1 MSTKPQ
7 TQTPQS
13 NRPRTKAGRT
23 LLVKPKQTSFDKS
36 IFETFPGHKSVYHTE
51 KSNTYFVTYSTAQEA
66 LVALKGIKTSC
77 GQDVRVKFSHYR
89 VFFKV
94 EGLTPSSDYNTVK
107 TLHTKLVTDK
117 GGSVLYYRL
126 YRKDNKYIGCGDFTV
141 DTKEAFDSLMNAEE
155 SKNFTI
161 EGDIKGVHYRY
172 KKDDQQKSTGDDE

>member
-23 LLVKPKQTSFDKS
+23 LLVKPKQTSFDKA

-117 GGSVLYYRL
+117 GGCVLYYRL

-155 SKNFTI
+155 FKNFTL